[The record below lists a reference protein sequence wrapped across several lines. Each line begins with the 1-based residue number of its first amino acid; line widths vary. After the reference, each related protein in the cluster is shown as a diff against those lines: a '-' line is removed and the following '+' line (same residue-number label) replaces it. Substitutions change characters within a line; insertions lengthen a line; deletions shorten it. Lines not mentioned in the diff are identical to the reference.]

1 MPRQSLLLLT
11 LIAAF
16 AVPQLRADIAAINAS
31 ALPQE
36 PAVLA
41 ALDDAKQLE
50 PFSHVWT
57 ADSLWNFPLTKADVA
72 ARLGKDLGFLRLA
85 ANSHPDNV
93 ELLLLTGLVASYAY
107 NVDVSG
113 SDDTVASTLAHVQ
126 KLAPSDYRAL
136 WFTAMFQCETNAVA
150 SGASGFLSIEST
162 HSWNQLSI
170 EFWDDYMQCGMV
182 TNIPAHVLRAASYT
196 QKLNAPASAT
206 RTSLVDLANK
216 RFDPY
221 DPTKTYATA
230 DVWLGAAVGSDT
242 MLTSTTCGLRMHAQN
257 TWAVNQMGLS
267 NGSCVAYFGT
277 GPYRA
282 VTTSLHPSILL
293 LVQQGAANESLQD
306 FAKKFETS
314 GTFQPDPTLKCPAP
328 DCIALNALQP
338 GMYKADGD
346 GHGRIVVFERD
357 QPDFPGLTFETP
369 QAPPASQSGSAP
381 VAYRPNQTQ
390 ERMHGKLFYLVLL
403 DTASS
408 IEGPALKDYEFF
420 LQNLTAE

>member
-11 LIAAF
+11 LLAVL
-16 AVPQLRADIAAINAS
+16 AVPRLHADIGAINAS

-36 PAVLA
+36 SAVLA

-50 PFSHVWT
+50 PYTSSWSPNWQYPIPKDQ
-57 ADSLWNFPLTKADVA
+57 AA
-72 ARLGKDLGFLRLA
+72 ARLSKDLGFLNLA
-85 ANSHPDNV
+85 AKNHPDNA

-113 SDDTVASTLAHVQ
+113 SNDTVASTLAQAQ
-126 KLAPSDYRAL
+126 KLAPSDFRAP
-136 WFTAMFQCETNAVA
+136 WFTATFQCETNALA
-150 SGASGFLSIEST
+150 SGANGFLSIESS
-162 HSWNQLSI
+162 HPWNQLPVA
-170 EFWDDYMQCGMV
+170 FWEDYMRCAMV
-182 TNIPAHVLRAASYT
+182 ANMPAHTLRAASYT
-196 QKLNAPASAT
+196 QNLNAPASAW
-206 RTSLVDLANK
+206 RTSIVDLANK

-230 DVWLGAAVGSDT
+230 DVWQGAAVGSDT
-242 MLTSTTCGLRMHAQN
+242 MLTSTTCGVRMHAQN

-267 NGSCVAYFGT
+267 DGSCVAYFGT
-277 GPYRA
+277 GPYQA
-282 VTTSLHPSILL
+282 VTTSLHPSILV
-293 LVQQGAANESLQD
+293 LVQQATANETLQD
-306 FAKKFETS
+306 FAKKFETN

-346 GHGRIVVFERD
+346 GHGRVLVFERD
-357 QPDFPGLTFETP
+357 QPEFPGLIFESP
-369 QAPPASQSGSAP
+369 QAPPVSQSGSAP
-381 VAYRPNQTQ
+381 VAYTPSQTQ
-390 ERMHGKLFYLVLL
+390 ERIPGKLFYLVLL

-420 LQNLTAE
+420 LRNLTAE